1 MPVSQQERRERQEC
15 PPNLPQAGS
24 EPFGPRRSLVGRETE
39 TVVLAGRLRDPSVRL
54 LTLTG
59 PAGVGKSRLAAEAAA
74 GAADFFDE
82 VRRVDLAR
90 EALPGR
96 APDGH
101 TLLVLDGCDQPDVP
115 PAAEIG
121 ELLAANARLVVL
133 ATGQE
138 PLRVYGERL
147 LPVAPLRVP
156 EATAAAE
163 PDVHDLQ
170 DVASVALFIRRARDA
185 DPGFALT
192 AENAAA
198 VAEICVLL
206 EGLPLAVELA
216 AGRLRLFPPHV
227 LLTRLR
233 RRTTILAGGPLDAP
247 ERHRSLTALARWSC
261 RRLDA
266 DQRAHLEQLS
276 VFERGFGMAML
287 TRVGAEDVL
296 ETLIDGNLLTVV
308 DQELGEPRFAV
319 PEPVRSFLLT
329 ELDQA
334 GRTDAAL
341 DRHASEYQRLVTA
354 TEPRLSGTEQE
365 KWLGV
370 LAAES
375 DNISAALRRLRA
387 RGEREAVAALVSACR
402 QPWLVQGRLREG
414 LDWCDA
420 LAEDGPG
427 DGGAL
432 PEPVR
437 ARLVDLSGTFTAALG
452 DPDLAVRRH
461 RRALALCK
469 RLGDRRQGALVTAR
483 MGMALLLLGD
493 PSGAQ
498 AALGPALATLES
510 LGAAGPAAEAGTALA
525 GALRVQ
531 GETRKGRELLDRAL
545 DAYRRIRDP
554 RGLATALRESAAFA
568 EDGED
573 LAAAGRALRESLR
586 LYDSIGERT
595 ELPATL
601 ESFALLLLR
610 ASPGQQPRAVRL
622 IAAADALRRSVGG
635 RVPEERRGVLEEAL
649 AGLRER
655 LHWTGFATAWAE
667 GLRLTPGAAV
677 AEALAAAVPAPHG
690 DRESPAAQPLTPRQ
704 VQVAMLVSEGLTNRQ
719 IAGQLGISEWTVV
732 NHVRQVM
739 RRLNCTSRVQVAWSV
754 GRWP

>member
-1 MPVSQQERRERQEC
+1 MPVSQREREQRQDR
-15 PPNLPQAGS
+15 PQAGP
-24 EPFGPRRSLVGRETE
+24 ERLGPRRSLVGREME

-82 VRRVDLAR
+82 VRFVDLAR
-90 EALPGR
+90 EALPER
-96 APDGH
+96 APAGH
-101 TLLVLDGCDQPDVP
+101 VLLVLDGCDQPDVP
-115 PAAEIG
+115 PVAGIG
-121 ELLAANARLVVL
+121 ELIASNDRLVVL

-147 LPVAPLRVP
+147 LPVAPLPVP
-156 EATAAAE
+156 ETLAE
-163 PDVHDLQ
+163 PDVQEVQ
-170 DVASVALFIRRARDA
+170 DVPSVALFIRRARDA

-192 AENAAA
+192 AENVAA
-198 VAEICVLL
+198 VAEICALL

-227 LLTRLR
+227 LLARLR
-233 RRTTILAGGPLDAP
+233 HRTTILAGGPVDAP

-261 RRLDA
+261 RRLDSE
-266 DQRAHLEQLS
+266 QRAHLEQLA
-276 VFERGFGMAML
+276 VFERGFGLAML
-287 TRVGAEDVL
+287 VRVGAEDVL
-296 ETLIDGNLLTVV
+296 EPLIDKNLLTVV
-308 DQELGEPRFAV
+308 DQEQGEPRFAV
-319 PEPVRSFLLT
+319 PEPVRSYLLT
-329 ELDQA
+329 ALDES
-334 GRTDAAL
+334 GGLDAAL
-341 DRHASEYQRLVTA
+341 DRHAGEYQRLVTA
-354 TEPRLSGTEQE
+354 TEPRLAGTEQE

-375 DNISAALRRLRA
+375 GNISAALRRLRA
-387 RGEREAVAALVSACR
+387 RGDREAVAALVTACR

-414 LDWCDA
+414 LDWCDS
-420 LAEDGPG
+420 LAEDGTA
-427 DGGAL
+427 DGGAGAL

-437 ARLVDLSGTFTAALG
+437 ARLVDLSGSFTSALG

-493 PSGAQ
+493 PPGAQ
-498 AALGPALATLES
+498 AALAPALVTLES
-510 LGAAGPAAEAGTALA
+510 LGAAGPAAEAATALA

-531 GETRKGRELLDRAL
+531 GETRKGKEVLDRAL

-554 RGLATALRESAAFA
+554 RGLATALRESAAYA

-573 LAAAGRALRESLR
+573 LDAAGRALRESLR

-622 IAAADALRRSVGG
+622 IAAADALRRSFGG
-635 RVPEERRGVLEEAL
+635 KVPDERWGVLEEAL

-667 GLRLTPGAAV
+667 GLRLTPCAAV
-677 AEALAAAVPAPHG
+677 AEALAAAVPAPHAE
-690 DRESPAAQPLTPRQ
+690 RESPAAQPLTPRQ

>member
-1 MPVSQQERRERQEC
+1 MPVSQQEREQRQQR
-15 PPNLPQAGS
+15 PQAGP
-24 EPFGPRRSLVGRETE
+24 ERFGPRRSLVGRETE

-82 VRRVDLAR
+82 VRCVDLAR
-90 EALPGR
+90 DALPGR

-101 TLLVLDGCDQPDVP
+101 VLLLLDGCDQPEVP

-121 ELLAANARLVVL
+121 ELLAANPRLVVL

-147 LPVAPLRVP
+147 LPVAPLAVP
-156 EATAAAE
+156 ETAAAAE
-163 PDVHDLQ
+163 PDVQEVQ

-192 AENAAA
+192 VENVAA
-198 VAEICVLL
+198 VAGICALL

-227 LLTRLR
+227 LLARLR
-233 RRTTILAGGPLDAP
+233 QRTTILAGGPVDAP

-261 RRLDA
+261 RRLDPG
-266 DQRAHLEQLS
+266 QRAHLEQLA
-276 VFERGFGMAML
+276 VFESGFGMAML
-287 TRVGAEDVL
+287 IRMGAEDVL
-296 ETLIDGNLLTVV
+296 ETLIDANLLTVV
-308 DQELGEPRFAV
+308 HQEPGEPRFAV

-329 ELDQA
+329 ELDRA
-334 GRTDAAL
+334 GGTDAAL
-341 DRHASEYQRLVTA
+341 DRHAGEYQRLVAA
-354 TEPRLSGTEQE
+354 TEPRLAGTEQE

-375 DNISAALRRLRA
+375 GNISAALRRLAA
-387 RGEREAVAALVSACR
+387 RGEREAVAALVTACR
-402 QPWLVQGRLREG
+402 RPWLVQGRLREG
-414 LDWCDA
+414 LDWCDT
-420 LAEDGPG
+420 LAEDGPD
-427 DGGAL
+427 DGPAL

-452 DPDLAVRRH
+452 DADLAVRRH

-531 GETRKGRELLDRAL
+531 GETRKGKELLDRAL

-554 RGLATALRESAAFA
+554 RGLASALRESAAFA
-568 EDGED
+568 EDAED
-573 LAAAGRALRESLR
+573 LDGAGRALRESLR

-595 ELPATL
+595 ELPVTL

-622 IAAADALRRSVGG
+622 IAASDVLRRSVGG
-635 RVPEERRGVLEEAL
+635 RVPDERWGVLEEAL

-667 GLRLTPGAAV
+667 GLRLTPAGAV
-677 AEALAAAVPAPHG
+677 AEALAAAVPAPHAE
-690 DRESPAAQPLTPRQ
+690 RESPAAQPLTPRQ

>member
-1 MPVSQQERRERQEC
+1 MPVSQQERERRQDR
-15 PPNLPQAGS
+15 PQAGP
-24 EPFGPRRSLVGRETE
+24 ERFGPRRSLVGRETE

-82 VRRVDLAR
+82 VRWVDLAR
-90 EALPGR
+90 KALPDR
-96 APDGH
+96 VPEGH
-101 TLLVLDGCDQPDVP
+101 VLLVLDGCDQPDVP
-115 PAAEIG
+115 PVAGIG
-121 ELLAANARLVVL
+121 ELIASNDRLVVL

-138 PLRVYGERL
+138 PLHVYGERL
-147 LPVAPLRVP
+147 LPVAPLPVP
-156 EATAAAE
+156 DTAAAAE
-163 PDVHDLQ
+163 PDVQEVQ
-170 DVASVALFIRRARDA
+170 DVPSVALFIRRARDA

-192 AENAAA
+192 AENVAA
-198 VAEICVLL
+198 VAEICALL

-227 LLTRLR
+227 LLARLR
-233 RRTTILAGGPLDAP
+233 HRTTILAGGPVDAP

-261 RRLDA
+261 RQLDA
-266 DQRAHLEQLS
+266 EQRGHLEQLA
-276 VFERGFGMAML
+276 VFERGFGLAML
-287 TRVGAEDVL
+287 VRVGAEDVL
-296 ETLIDGNLLTVV
+296 ETLIDKNLLTVV

-319 PEPVRSFLLT
+319 PEPVRSFLLN
-329 ELDQA
+329 ELEQA
-334 GRTDAAL
+334 GGTDAAL

-354 TEPRLSGTEQE
+354 TEPRLAGTEQE

-375 DNISAALRRLRA
+375 GNISAALRRLRA

-414 LDWCDA
+414 LDWCDG

-427 DGGAL
+427 DGGGTL

-531 GETRKGRELLDRAL
+531 GETRKGKELLDRAL

-573 LAAAGRALRESLR
+573 LDAAGRALRESLR

-622 IAAADALRRSVGG
+622 IAAADALRRSFGG
-635 RVPEERRGVLEEAL
+635 RVPDERWGVLEEAL

-667 GLRLTPGAAV
+667 GLRLAPGAAV
-677 AEALAAAVPAPHG
+677 AEALAAAVPAPHAEQ
-690 DRESPAAQPLTPRQ
+690 ESPAAQPLTPRQ

>member
-1 MPVSQQERRERQEC
+1 MPVSQRERRQDR
-15 PPNLPQAGS
+15 PQAAS
-24 EPFGPRRSLVGRETE
+24 ERFGPRRSLVGRETE

-74 GAADFFDE
+74 GAADVFDE
-82 VRRVDLAR
+82 VRHVDLAR
-90 EALPGR
+90 DALPGR

-101 TLLVLDGCDQPDVP
+101 VLLVLDGCDQPDVP
-115 PAAEIG
+115 PVAGIG
-121 ELLAANARLVVL
+121 ALLAANDLLVVL

-138 PLRVYGERL
+138 PLGVYGERL
-147 LPVAPLRVP
+147 LPVAPLPVP
-156 EATAAAE
+156 EPAPGAE
-163 PDVHDLQ
+163 LDVQEVQ
-170 DVASVALFIRRARDA
+170 DVPSVALFIRRARDA

-192 AENAAA
+192 AENVAA
-198 VAEICVLL
+198 VAEICALL

-216 AGRLRLFPPHV
+216 AGRLRLFPPHA
-227 LLTRLR
+227 LLARLR
-233 RRTTILAGGPLDAP
+233 RRTTILAGGPVDAP

-261 RRLDA
+261 RRLDRE
-266 DQRAHLEQLS
+266 QRAHLEQLA
-276 VFERGFGMAML
+276 VFERGFGLAMVA
-287 TRVGAEDVL
+287 RVGAEDVL
-296 ETLIDGNLLTVV
+296 EPLVDGNLLTIVG
-308 DQELGEPRFAV
+308 QEPGEPRFAV

-329 ELDQA
+329 ELEQSGGA
-334 GRTDAAL
+334 DAAL
-341 DRHASEYQRLVTA
+341 DRHAGEYQRLVTL
-354 TEPRLSGTEQE
+354 TEPRLAGTEQE

-375 DNISAALRRLRA
+375 GNISAALRRLRA
-387 RGEREAVAALVSACR
+387 RGEREAVAALVTACR

-427 DGGAL
+427 DSAL
-432 PEPVR
+432 PEPLR

-452 DPDLAVRRH
+452 DADLAVRRH

-493 PSGAQ
+493 PAGAQ

-554 RGLATALRESAAFA
+554 RGLAGALRESAAFA

-573 LAAAGRALRESLR
+573 LDAAGRALRESLR

-622 IAAADALRRSVGG
+622 IAAADALRRGFGG
-635 RVPEERRGVLEEAL
+635 KVPDERWGVLEEAL

-667 GLRLTPGAAV
+667 GLRLTPAAAV
-677 AEALAAAVPAPHG
+677 AEALAAAVPAPHAE
-690 DRESPAAQPLTPRQ
+690 RESPAAQPLTPRQ